1 MGQGPLEWQYV
12 NRPLQFKTK
21 RPQPRSLLRKDIIDL
36 RRDVIYTSK
45 WNLLKPNND
54 SIQKNDSFPLRI
66 LWVKLF
72 AWLLMNNY
80 RYFEV
85 GLTREYWHTLKQ
97 QKDAQTDYAPNV
109 ARP

>member
-12 NRPLQFKTK
+12 NRPLQFKTN
-21 RPQPRSLLRKDIIDL
+21 RRQPRSLLRKDIIDL

-54 SIQKNDSFPLRI
+54 SIKKNDSFPLRI

-72 AWLLMNNY
+72 AGLLMNNY

-85 GLTREYWHTLKQ
+85 GLTREYWH
-97 QKDAQTDYAPNV
+97 
-109 ARP
+109 R

>member
-45 WNLLKPNND
+45 
-54 SIQKNDSFPLRI
+54 
-66 LWVKLF
+66 
-72 AWLLMNNY
+72 
-80 RYFEV
+80 
-85 GLTREYWHTLKQ
+85 
-97 QKDAQTDYAPNV
+97 
-109 ARP
+109 